1 MNTEDLLLAKLRARE
16 ESAFRSLYA
25 LYYADLR
32 SWACHYIW
40 NQEAAEDLVQD
51 VFIKLYESAASIQIQ
66 GSLRSYLFSAV
77 RNRCL
82 NYLRDHK
89 VRDTHHQG
97 LIEASLWA
105 GDTTALVDEEL
116 LHANWLIDQ
125 LQEVI
130 AILPNRCREIVKLR
144 LENKHKFSE
153 IAYLLNISENNAKVQ
168 MNLAI
173 KYIRREFDKRNI
185 KLTIS

>member
-1 MNTEDLLLAKLRARE
+1 MNKEDLLLTKLRTRE
-16 ESAFRSLYA
+16 ESAFKSLYT

-51 VFIKLYESAASIQIQ
+51 VFIKLYESAATIHVQ

-97 LIEASLWA
+97 LIEASLWS

-116 LHANWLIDQ
+116 QHANWLVEQ

-144 LENKHKFSE
+144 LENKHKFAE
-153 IAYLLNISENNAKVQ
+153 IAQILGISENNAKVQ
-168 MNLAI
+168 MNVAI
-173 KYIRREFDKRNI
+173 KYIRREFEKRNI
-185 KLTIS
+185 QLNLS